1 MSKAKF
7 EVERTQFGEVELDLD
22 LVNSTSSVKDA
33 IKEAADQGLVKW
45 KDVSAVKILSINVD
59 AYMAK
64 CYEEEADEPYNLIVL
79 AESKENAV
87 SLIEDY
93 MAGITS
99 SEYTIKLSKADKRD
113 VAQYI
118 NDENAF
124 NFESVI
130 EIEEVAR
137 TLNGDDPDFEY

>member
-1 MSKAKF
+1 MSMTKF
-7 EVERTQFGEVELDLD
+7 EIERKQVGEVEIDLEA
-22 LVNSTSSVKDA
+22 VSSTSSIQDA
-33 IKEAADQGLVKW
+33 LKESAEQGLVKW
-45 KDVSAVKILSINVD
+45 KDVSQISVLNISFD

-64 CYEEEADEPYNLIVL
+64 CYEDGSKDPYNLIVL
-79 AESKENAV
+79 AENKENAV

-93 MAGITS
+93 MAGVTS
-99 SEYTIKLSKADKRD
+99 EEYTIKLSKADKRD

-137 TLNGDDPDFEY
+137 TLNGDDYDMEY